1 MPEDATPNPKLQAAR
16 PLKGE
21 WLLLL
26 TALIWG
32 SGFIAQRQGM
42 LHFKPFTF
50 IAIRFLIGGC
60 MVLAFLLL
68 RKKTAVA
75 AAPALK
81 ANPSG
86 NPKADPIGNT
96 KGNPKALVLGILA
109 CGLALCGGTSL
120 QQIGLITTTASK
132 AGFITALY
140 MVFVPFMSLLLGRK
154 IPLRV
159 WLGVLL
165 AGLGLYFLSI
175 RSGFRI
181 EQGDLTVLLGSVV
194 WACHILL
201 IDHFSAR
208 VDSLKL
214 ACGQFFVTGLIAG
227 LIAIFFEGFQVP
239 AFSLDWWSV
248 LYAGVMVVG
257 VAFTLQVVGQQSVKP
272 AIGALILSLEAAF
285 ALLFGVLLLGERPS
299 PRELLGCALVAIAVL
314 LVQLRLPAKA
324 QEPPQR

>member
-1 MPEDATPNPKLQAAR
+1 MPTPDSVPSSSKPRSATPLQ
-16 PLKGE
+16 GE

-60 MVLAFLLL
+60 IVLAFLLL
-68 RKKTAVA
+68 QSSRARKGAEPHTVAQTISKPGSKT
-75 AAPALK
+75 L
-81 ANPSG
+81 
-86 NPKADPIGNT
+86 
-96 KGNPKALVLGILA
+96 LFGILA
-109 CGLALCGGTSL
+109 CGLALCTGTSL
-120 QQIGLITTTASK
+120 QQIGLITTTAGK

-140 MVFVPFMSLLLGRK
+140 MVFVPIISLVLGRK
-154 IPLRV
+154 ISLRV

-175 RSGFRI
+175 RSGFSI
-181 EQGDLTVLLGSVV
+181 EKGDLTVLAGSVV

-208 VDSLKL
+208 VDGLKL
-214 ACGQFFVTGLIAG
+214 ACGQFFVTALIAG
-227 LIAIFFEGFQVP
+227 IIAIFIEGLGLP
-239 AFSLDWWSV
+239 AFGSAWLTV
-248 LYAGVMVVG
+248 LYSGIMVVG
-257 VAFTLQVVGQQSVKP
+257 IAFTLQILGQRTVKP
-272 AIGALILSLEAAF
+272 SVGALILSLEAAF
-285 ALLFGVLLLGERPS
+285 ALTFGVLLLGERPT
-299 PRELLGCALVAIAVL
+299 PRELFGCALVAIAVL

-324 QEPPQR
+324 QESPHQ

>member
-1 MPEDATPNPKLQAAR
+1 MSVPDYPTPSPNLQPAK
-16 PLKGE
+16 PLQGE

-42 LHFKPFTF
+42 LYFKPFTF

-60 MVLAFLLL
+60 IVLAFLLI
-68 RKKTAVA
+68 RKKLATNA
-75 AAPALK
+75 ATTALK
-81 ANPSG
+81 SNPR
-86 NPKADPIGNT
+86 T
-96 KGNPKALVLGILA
+96 LFLGILA
-109 CGLALCGGTSL
+109 CGLVLCGGTSL
-120 QQIGLITTTASK
+120 QQIGLVTTNASK

-140 MVFVPFMSLLLGRK
+140 MVFVPIISLLLGRK

-175 RSGFRI
+175 RSGFSI
-181 EQGDLTVLLGSVV
+181 EKGDLTLLVGSIV

-214 ACGQFFVTGLIAG
+214 ACGQFFVTAFIAG
-227 LIAIFFEGFQVP
+227 LIAIFFEDLQVP
-239 AFSLDWWSV
+239 AFSLPWWTV
-248 LYAGVMVVG
+248 LYAGIMVVG

-272 AIGALILSLEAAF
+272 AVGALILSLEAAF
-285 ALLFGVLLLGERPS
+285 ALLFGVLLLGERPT
-299 PRELLGCALVAIAVL
+299 PRELLGCGMVAVAVL
-314 LVQLRLPAKA
+314 LVQLRLPAKG
-324 QEPPQR
+324 QKPPEQAG

>member
-1 MPEDATPNPKLQAAR
+1 MFAPDYPTPSPNLQPAK
-16 PLKGE
+16 PLQGE

-42 LHFKPFTF
+42 LYFKPFTF

-60 MVLAFLLL
+60 IVLAFLLL
-68 RKKTAVA
+68 RKKPATTATTT
-75 AAPALK
+75 APKSNLR
-81 ANPSG
+81 
-86 NPKADPIGNT
+86 IFF
-96 KGNPKALVLGILA
+96 LGILA

-120 QQIGLITTTASK
+120 QQIGLITTHASK

-140 MVFVPFMSLLLGRK
+140 MVFVPIISLLLGRK

-175 RSGFRI
+175 RSGFSI
-181 EQGDLTVLLGSVV
+181 EKGDLTLLAGSIV

-201 IDHFSAR
+201 IDHFSVR

-214 ACGQFFVTGLIAG
+214 ACGQFFVTAFIAG
-227 LIAIFFEGFQVP
+227 LIAIFFEGLQVP
-239 AFSLDWWSV
+239 VFSLPWWTV
-248 LYAGVMVVG
+248 LYAGIMVVG

-285 ALLFGVLLLGERPS
+285 ALLFGVLLLGERPT
-299 PRELLGCALVAIAVL
+299 PRELLGCAMVAIAVL
-314 LVQLRLPAKA
+314 LVQLRLPAKG
-324 QEPPQR
+324 QKPPEQAG